1 MPDTGRE
8 TLVKAIRNGDT
19 LAFEIFFR
27 AEYNNVVSFLYR
39 YMHDE
44 AMSQDIAQDAFIR
57 LWESRERLKPDLNV
71 RAYVFTI
78 AKNLAINKMSLKAY
92 KTTVEMES
100 RKTKLFIEALSHSSV
115 SERIDALELSTLIS
129 KVYNELPDKVV
140 KSFIM
145 SRRYGMTYN
154 EIAEQSGISVKVVEY
169 HIKLAL
175 QLFRKRLRE
184 YIACVLPFIWLFS

>member
-1 MPDTGRE
+1 
-8 TLVKAIRNGDT
+8 
-19 LAFEIFFR
+19 
-27 AEYNNVVSFLYR
+27 
-39 YMHDE
+39 
-44 AMSQDIAQDAFIR
+44 MSQDIAQDAFIR